1 LVVNEDWDHDENQK
15 VSEEEELW
23 IAEEDLTLS
32 DDLALEGGTG
42 TMLAVE
48 LQSGKNL
55 EINKSAI
62 ADAWEM
68 KGANEENQPQ
78 VIQNTLPSLGFY
90 CRRNQRIK
98 FDRSTIIFTT
108 REACKLDNFFCAETV
123 RLGRRPEDSERAPWT
138 SRHGTTKWQ
147 PF

>member
-78 VIQNTLPSLGFY
+78 VIQNTP
-90 CRRNQRIK
+90 
-98 FDRSTIIFTT
+98 FT
-108 REACKLDNFFCAETV
+108 RFLLSPEPENKI
-123 RLGRRPEDSERAPWT
+123 RPEYHYFYDQRSL
-138 SRHGTTKWQ
+138 
-147 PF
+147 